1 VGGGPATLMTKAILE
16 SKETNNESDDDDED
30 ESMGV
35 MCGRCCVW
43 FITNHI
49 DIPMFAISFIIL
61 YLSVNRCCYCVFM
74 VAIVSACMCMRFP
87 ILNATLWSAIV
98 VLYLHKDWNLS
109 FGDVK
114 IVWNRAG

>member
-1 VGGGPATLMTKAILE
+1 MTKAILE

-61 YLSVNRCCYCVFM
+61 YLSVN
-74 VAIVSACMCMRFP
+74 
-87 ILNATLWSAIV
+87 
-98 VLYLHKDWNLS
+98 
-109 FGDVK
+109 
-114 IVWNRAG
+114 